1 MTWCVLKI
9 EAILPKIVVL
19 EVFAFG
25 KFRLQRYS
33 LVGGQSVIFLIYPGS
48 IPGNVVEILQR
59 EEQERHSKRLHLTD
73 AIAIITEK
81 VHMPCETLKIEQSM
95 GARNRVGMGLYI
107 SWRNCFL
114 GIDYWATM
122 GGR

>member
-1 MTWCVLKI
+1 VTWCVLKI
-9 EAILPKIVVL
+9 VKNVVL
-19 EVFAFG
+19 EVFAFA
-25 KFRLQRYS
+25 KFWHQRYC
-33 LVGGQSVIFLIYPGS
+33 LVVGRSVIFSDIPGS
-48 IPGNVVEILQR
+48 IPGNVVEISQR
-59 EEQERHSKRLHLTD
+59 EEQETHIKRLHLTD
-73 AIAIITEK
+73 AIAKIT
-81 VHMPCETLKIEQSM
+81 